1 LWTVLRDTCDP
12 REIPGFTGA
21 KGHSIDI
28 EAEEAGA
35 DGEPATALESRPTEA
50 VHGDRDGHPA
60 ADKGVIDE
68 RFLLQI
74 NDPAHP
80 AGKESSCTSS

>member
-1 LWTVLRDTCDP
+1 LISKP
-12 REIPGFTGA
+12 R
-21 KGHSIDI
+21 
-28 EAEEAGA
+28 EAGA
-35 DGEPATALESRPTEA
+35 DGEPATALKPRPTEA

-74 NDPAHP
+74 NDPAYP